1 MLRATEVEKVPPPI
15 ETQSGNFVYYSKT
28 STNGSKLYCRR
39 LVANANSEQILVDS
53 SMLAA
58 EHGCEIKNV
67 LVSDNHRYI
76 GCMVTD
82 NDGPHTETCN
92 LMVYL
97 IEDTGKAKHLETL
110 TDVFN
115 FVFGTDEMLF
125 YTVLNDKLRA
135 HKICCHQIGKPQHT
149 DTDIFTEQDDEC
161 FVDVTRT
168 KDAKFIIINSSTLDS
183 SEVRVFPVSD
193 IVLEKAGKPNTKL
206 LRSRQRGVEYFAD
219 HYGEEFVILTN
230 SPLDDSLLSLK
241 GHTLPFRLMK
251 APSAC
256 PESGNW
262 RELLSVADD
271 EKIEDVEIFRDY
283 IMITVKRQGRPAVI
297 VHDRVAN
304 TNAELQLPNRGNCVV
319 RPGANP
325 QFDTTIARLSFS
337 SPVHMDSVIEYNLKT
352 LKACKQWASVPLHMD
367 TDEYVIHRE
376 CVENNNVSIPMTL
389 IHHKSVDLA
398 HGGGSELGREWY
410 SAGKGQNKS
419 NSVSDLLHCAQSLLE
434 RGWTTPEKLAVA
446 GISAGG
452 LVVGA
457 ALNRSPEYFR
467 AAALHVPFVDPLSA
481 MLNPD
486 LPLTKVETA
495 EWGNPAT
502 SVSDYKTIQSYAPY
516 DNIRNARSDRPS
528 ILVTAGGLDQRVS
541 VWQPAKWVA
550 RLRDRGG
557 YSSATGAQLLFFPRR
572 NEGHFYSEANR
583 DDGGYIKVHSLL
595 EKTPYDYSIYIQWI
609 KLLREVGDIESMRAA
624 RQQMC
629 SNLSV
634 PEDLVLEWVA
644 DEEAQPD
651 YLLSETVLTNIVD
664 LYELALR
671 DRLSVIM
678 WQRYIDFIAGLVR
691 SRIANVRDT
700 ATVVLGS
707 GDAILLVLRRAI
719 DATCTHYLQSQA
731 LWSQYCDYIEQK
743 ISKADD
749 KDKSE
754 LIELLQAVFLERL
767 AQPHTGLEDTFA
779 MYSEFTTKYNE
790 AHYEQQMVEANK
802 MVSNTRAQCKLR
814 NSFEDSL
821 IASGGSW
828 HAYAQ
833 YIDRLAKDK
842 RTNPN
847 EISMLYERAL
857 VYNCYVVEIWSE
869 YISFLDGA
877 FDDKSLALKTAHR
890 AIRNCPWSGKLWAQT
905 IHFTFV
911 QAGKDQA
918 EEAFMRAS
926 STHAVTYSMVEFGQ
940 AAVAWIAV
948 LRLSVAANLSSESDL
963 LAECEKC
970 MDIAYS
976 LDMNTADP
984 LLFFERCCTN
994 AVSEVSEGVEVA
1006 RKMWIRI
1013 CKARKVCTE
1022 AWLLSVGFEKVHGTV
1037 SSTRSVYRHAAQ
1049 RKLDSPERLFDS
1061 WLAFEN
1067 SVGYVPEIY
1076 AAERVINAQRH
1087 LIQRKME
1094 QETNVPAK
1102 RPRSAT
1108 PEPANMQV
1116 SGGNDLMAE
1125 SANANVASHE
1135 TSKAA
1140 EDINT
1145 TIYIKGLP
1153 STYTTTQIEEFLGGS
1168 ASVDNVAPITDKQ
1181 GEFHGQAKAVLK
1193 SAAAVIAALDK
1204 NGTSIDGRFVSIHI
1218 YKSDHRSHRK
1228 PPVVE
1233 VCGFATG
1240 TSNKQIEEIAK
1251 SAGTVIRVRR
1261 NQPGDTAFVTM
1272 KTYQDAV
1279 KAKDA
1284 LDGCEVDGEQLRAT
1298 LTSSDANLKSAPK
1311 RQDKAP
1317 PQGKAVVLAPRKAA
1331 TKRPV
1336 KKVNVQTRASGPAP
1350 AADSSSVAASDKKMT
1365 NSDFRQIF
1373 LNSKSDSPT

>member
-452 LVVGA
+452 LV
-457 ALNRSPEYFR
+457 
-467 AAALHVPFVDPLSA
+467 
-481 MLNPD
+481 
-486 LPLTKVETA
+486 
-495 EWGNPAT
+495 
-502 SVSDYKTIQSYAPY
+502 
-516 DNIRNARSDRPS
+516 
-528 ILVTAGGLDQRVS
+528 
-541 VWQPAKWVA
+541 
-550 RLRDRGG
+550 
-557 YSSATGAQLLFFPRR
+557 
-572 NEGHFYSEANR
+572 
-583 DDGGYIKVHSLL
+583 L